1 MVTFP
6 LISSPQKTV
15 TFGPNESL
23 LEQNAV
29 FKYEQSYLIVLRK
42 YVHLAKLLFIFGFV
56 NNGHLHAL

>member
-42 YVHLAKLLFIFGFV
+42 YVHLAKLLSVYFRFCK
-56 NNGHLHAL
+56 